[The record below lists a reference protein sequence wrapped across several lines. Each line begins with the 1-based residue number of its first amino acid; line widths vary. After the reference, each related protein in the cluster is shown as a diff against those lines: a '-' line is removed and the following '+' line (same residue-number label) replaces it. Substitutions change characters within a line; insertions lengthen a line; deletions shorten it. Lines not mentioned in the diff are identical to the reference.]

1 MTDDRWI
8 DQSTSLRVTVLDKAV
23 RVPAFT
29 EMVIPAK
36 VEGDR
41 ANFRWGTTGPP
52 SLVRRNGDMLGELL
66 STSRKIIFP

>member
-1 MTDDRWI
+1 M
-8 DQSTSLRVTVLDKAV
+8 

-41 ANFRWGTTGPP
+41 ANFRRGTTGPP
-52 SLVRRNGDMLGELL
+52 SLVRRSGDMLGELL
-66 STSRKIIFP
+66 STMRKIIFS